1 MSRTNIEI
9 NKLLYLGLSILNIN
23 KIVMHE
29 FVMYE
34 YWYNY
39 VKTNYRK
46 RAELWYTN
54 RDSFIV
60 HVKSEDIY
68 ADVPRDIKKRTDASN
83 NESKDRRVDERVI
96 RWKNNKRTGST

>member
-1 MSRTNIEI
+1 MAIEMSRTNIEI

-39 VKTNYRK
+39 EKTNYGK
-46 RAELWYTN
+46 RAEL
-54 RDSFIV
+54 
-60 HVKSEDIY
+60 
-68 ADVPRDIKKRTDASN
+68 
-83 NESKDRRVDERVI
+83 
-96 RWKNNKRTGST
+96 